1 MNVSRD
7 TNASRDS
14 YAGLN
19 ASRGA
24 SRSTLAE
31 LAITY
36 PSASRVFHREGLDY
50 CCGGKRSLEEV
61 CAARGLDAASLM
73 EEIERTE
80 TPDAR
85 SWSDRPLND
94 LITHIVDHYHRSL
107 REELPQ
113 LVALAAKVET
123 RHADKESC
131 PRGLAAHLDGVLGS
145 LLEHMSKE
153 EQVLFPMIQG
163 GYGKRA
169 AGPVQAMEHEHH
181 DHAESLR
188 RTRALAHDLV
198 PPEEACT
205 SWRALYLRLNE
216 LEADLM
222 EHIHLENNVLFPRA
236 LFE

>member
-1 MNVSRD
+1 ME
-7 TNASRDS
+7 ASRET
-14 YAGLN
+14 N
-19 ASRGA
+19 A

-36 PSASRVFHREGLDY
+36 PAASRVFHREGLDY
-50 CCGGKRSLEEV
+50 CCGGKRSFEEV
-61 CAARGLDAASLM
+61 CAARGLDAKSLM
-73 EEIERTE
+73 EEIERA
-80 TPDAR
+80 DAPPAQP
-85 SWSDRPLND
+85 WSERPLGE
-94 LITHIVDHYHRSL
+94 LVSHIIGHYHDSL

-113 LVALAAKVET
+113 LVALAAKVES

-131 PRGLAAHLDGVLGS
+131 PRGLAAHLDAVHSS
-145 LLEHMSKE
+145 LLEHMTKE
-153 EQVLFPMIQG
+153 EQVLFPMIQAG
-163 GYGKRA
+163 QGKRA
-169 AGPVQAMEHEHH
+169 GGPVLAMEHEHR

-205 SWRALYLRLNE
+205 SWRALYLRLNQ

-236 LFE
+236 LYE